1 MKKRHLWT
9 LFPKN
14 LIKIEFYTNI
24 KMAFL
29 KFHLFWPLMNFS
41 QLISYWALI
50 YMNKQCLNNIP
61 WVCTISESKNLLRP
75 TVLRAKLFNYLYL
88 YYPCDLHSVIIYVM
102 VWGQETLPY
111 LELNRNLHQFW
122 SWFRFNRKS
131 NINLACIWCFA
142 LFTLGNDKIK

>member
-14 LIKIEFYTNI
+14 LINIEFYTNI

-41 QLISYWALI
+41 QLISFWELI

-61 WVCTISESKNLLRP
+61 WVCTISESKNPLWS
-75 TVLRAKLFNYLYL
+75 TVLGPRHLCFFDWM
-88 YYPCDLHSVIIYVM
+88 DLNDSSTQAVIKRTGCYNSQNSYCFCNTQFVIISSCFPFH
-102 VWGQETLPY
+102 T
-111 LELNRNLHQFW
+111 
-122 SWFRFNRKS
+122 RFNDLIR
-131 NINLACIWCFA
+131 
-142 LFTLGNDKIK
+142 LF

>member
-61 WVCTISESKNLLRP
+61 WVCTISESKNPLWP
-75 TVLRAKLFNYLYL
+75 TVKSQMRVVSTRREVALHRVKAYFSYESSTLDFCSLYQKIYNVCPIFMKL
-88 YYPCDLHSVIIYVM
+88 
-102 VWGQETLPY
+102 G
-111 LELNRNLHQFW
+111 
-122 SWFRFNRKS
+122 K
-131 NINLACIWCFA
+131 
-142 LFTLGNDKIK
+142 NDHLKG